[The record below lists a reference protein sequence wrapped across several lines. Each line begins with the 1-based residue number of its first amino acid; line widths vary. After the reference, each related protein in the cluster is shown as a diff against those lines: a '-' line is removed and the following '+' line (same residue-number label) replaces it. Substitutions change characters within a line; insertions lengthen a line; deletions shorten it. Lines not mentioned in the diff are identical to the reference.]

1 MKCTAIV
8 LAAGQGKR
16 MKSSVQKQFL
26 QLGDYPVLYY
36 SMKAFQDAPQIT
48 DIILVTGE
56 QEIAYCQETFV
67 ERYQIDKVSAVVA
80 GGKERYNSVYQ
91 GLCACQGTDYVL
103 IHDGARPFVTEE
115 LIERGI
121 DCAKTYKACA
131 AGMPSK
137 DTVKIVENDQKVA
150 STPDRSRVWNVQT
163 PQIFQYALVKEAY
176 EQALSHD
183 CSRITDDAMV
193 VEAYGNHGVW
203 LYEGSYKN
211 IKITTPEDLE
221 IGEIFAREIFG
232 KKSKKNEKSVLTYW
246 KTDDRIS
253 LVFERDKSADHYKD
267 MERYRSGHNEAV
279 LKTVCPKGRVGS
291 NPTLS
296 VTKEKTDRWIRHLE
310 KYPSG

>member
-56 QEIAYCQETFV
+56 QEIAYCQKTFV

-150 STPDRSRVWNVQT
+150 STPDRSRVWDVQT

-232 KKSKKNEKSVLTYW
+232 KKK
-246 KTDDRIS
+246 
-253 LVFERDKSADHYKD
+253 
-267 MERYRSGHNEAV
+267 
-279 LKTVCPKGRVGS
+279 
-291 NPTLS
+291 
-296 VTKEKTDRWIRHLE
+296 
-310 KYPSG
+310 